1 MRVALL
7 LCPDAAPESLVED
20 ARRLRWIAGLL
31 RELGAEPLAVIA
43 TQRLQRDPALVLAG
57 CSLTAEGLDWTLVT
71 AETEAALAR
80 RLALGLQAEGAR
92 LALYYDWPG
101 LPDPGIEPEAGN
113 RLEVAV
119 VRRAEAGGPGSVTR
133 RLCLSPALAEHWAA
147 RSGPAAAPPP
157 ALPEPLP
164 GLGRLRALVR
174 AVAGEADA
182 GPAAQRLLVAGGP
195 FSAEELRPVLAG
207 VEAAWASGLAPAAVQ
222 LLCLPR
228 AEEEAALL
236 ALVADY
242 ARRWPW
248 SLTLGLASGA
258 EAVVRAA
265 ARPGTLTL
273 LPDRG
278 SLCAWELRLF
288 AALGLPAL
296 APDLP
301 RLRAQVPAGTSVA
314 FHPAGGPEGLARA
327 LVTAAAEPPQPVS
340 PPPEEAEV
348 AWRSALRG
356 LLAAL
361 PHRGAGAPSAEPVAS
376 RPSRAAA
383 PEPPQPPH
391 PGAGKAVAAR
401 LERAAARLR
410 RAPAPLLASLAEATL
425 PFVVA
430 APPSL
435 AETAERLLKQG
446 AADTAARLFCEALFA
461 RLAETR
467 SPAAGERLLARL
479 EEALARGS
487 RPAEAERLRAAVAEA
502 AAAASTR
509 AGRG

>member
-1 MRVALL
+1 VRVALL

-20 ARRLRWIAGLL
+20 ARRLRWIVELL

-71 AETEAALAR
+71 AETPASLSRRVAR
-80 RLALGLQAEGAR
+80 CLQGCAPP

-195 FSAEELRPVLAG
+195 FAAEELRPVLAG
-207 VEAAWASGLAPAAVQ
+207 IEAARTRGLAPAAVQ

-278 SLCAWELRLF
+278 GLYAWELRLF

-301 RLRAQVPAGTSVA
+301 RLRAQVPAGTAVA

-340 PPPEEAEV
+340 PPPEEAEA

-361 PHRGAGAPSAEPVAS
+361 PHRGSGVAPVAS

-383 PEPPQPPH
+383 PAPPQPLH
-391 PGAGKAVAAR
+391 PAAGKAVAAR

-425 PFVVA
+425 PFAVA
-430 APPSL
+430 APPRL

-446 AADTAARLFCEALFA
+446 GADTAARLFCEALFA

-479 EEALARGS
+479 EEALAHGS

-502 AAAASTR
+502 VAAAASAR